1 MIKVFTCLGVSTVKG
16 LKQADGGDHVYPVC
30 HQVPEQRVSI
40 WQGILETMDNGMRPG
55 LCGPSIFGKS
65 NGMDIHFHVVF
76 TRRLDDCLQHGFGHF
91 TKQSR
96 PFTEPVLDDDLQA
109 IRVFVSGGGCG
120 GMGYGMTFTDT
131 RTEYDYARKEKDFS
145 IYVDAVALNYLR
157 GVEIDYVERPTGAS
171 FVFNNAFAM
180 TGGSGT
186 CGACGAAGGGCA

>member
-1 MIKVFTCLGVSTVKG
+1 MDQTTELSLQTSDLSLTPAAYEKMAELIS
-16 LKQADGGDHVYPVC
+16 QA
-30 HQVPEQRVSI
+30 E
-40 WQGILETMDNGMRPG
+40 
-55 LCGPSIFGKS
+55 
-65 NGMDIHFHVVF
+65 
-76 TRRLDDCLQHGFGHF
+76 
-91 TKQSR
+91 
-96 PFTEPVLDDDLQA
+96 DDDLQA

-131 RTEYDYARKEKDFS
+131 RTEYDYSRTEKDFS